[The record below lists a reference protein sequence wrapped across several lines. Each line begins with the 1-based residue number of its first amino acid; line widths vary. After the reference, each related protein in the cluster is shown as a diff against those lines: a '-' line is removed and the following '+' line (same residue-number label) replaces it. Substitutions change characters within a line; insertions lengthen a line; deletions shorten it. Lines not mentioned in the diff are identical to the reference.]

1 MNRQKRLY
9 FLKNQLSDLRSDK
22 KSEEVIRLLKSASPP
37 AEPPLPVV
45 VTEPPIAQPEPVLE
59 GEAQEEP
66 PNPNQSYQPTIDD
79 TTLAIPPDIGAL
91 DYESLTEEQLY
102 ALSQIFT
109 PQFRT
114 EYTRAFGSLASA
126 ISEDI
131 DHWTEIRTMYSQH
144 KEYTDPAGA
153 LFSNPLWKGIAGA
166 YDDMV
171 SHFDSADVHR
181 ESISEETKQDVIQA
195 LEDGVITDELIMDGV
210 EDPQSLGVG
219 SGPDSSNIIDQLH
232 NSLEKRNNRIA
243 NIISLGLIK
252 DARPEPMYDETGHD
266 YTHTPSSYSE
276 APLCSPGE
284 WSHRD
289 GGSQGTVTGENAYN
303 VLEMPCVKIVFPIRF
318 GDNHD
323 DWVIYYRESNGNFK
337 LRNLR
342 YTSEYLASY
351 LSGKGQGGR
360 LTNRGV
366 TRETIDA
373 NYEVIMEQMSSS
385 SVGARNNTV
394 DYGDGSQYTTHD
406 ELDPT
411 NDAGPQLR
419 THWERTGDNQFANV
433 GEYSV
438 SDMARL
444 IAYQRSSQGGNKK
457 VHYTTGTLHDLFTT
471 TWIESVFISLEPYA
485 TVMIEGTHI
494 LLDVA
499 GLIPHPYAAGF
510 DLSNSCLYC
519 AREMYL
525 MAALCILT
533 MIPIL
538 DWALTPVKWGARFGK
553 RVFLDLVAAN
563 AELLYKLFR
572 GGIVDGR
579 WVSGLA
585 DHAIFGKYADKVWVP
600 IERMINGTFD
610 VRLLDGLPNVKRTPS
625 VAARETDEVLS
636 IYANA
641 ESKALGGELGEEA
654 AERAVREE
662 LGEEVIEREIAEEV
676 GGTVRFP
683 REAHGS
689 PTVARAQFAADAMVR
704 MVKISGRAAL
714 ELIKTMWASIGN
726 YSRRVQ
732 DILNLGKKEIG
743 ESAGQASKFKIAR
756 RMLWRTFMVWLPW
769 FSATFSLILGARARI
784 RLKEL
789 WDQLLEEGMLDEELG
804 LLGISKT
811 GISPGESGS
820 LIPIEDM
827 ILNPEILNRKA
838 QHYSRG
844 CPQGFESLNGEIT
857 IDYTQPAVM
866 RTLWS
871 DSIDGLFAN
880 PFAGQGV
887 LRPGGAPQVTPE
899 ESSDNTLPRR
909 RDHGHIPISEL
920 LSEERIANTQGE
932 LLSDLES
939 AIDGDKRLITDI
951 PNDLCSGEHLLAAI
965 KVARWSKVVAM
976 NEIQYSAMKCVFL
989 SDFAL
994 IYGRHKYKFINGAAW
1009 TIGDLTYNIKMAHGE
1024 LGPYGTVKRNYIAIE
1039 QYIQEVAGRCLQF
1052 LESIEI
1058 AQRHLS
1064 KSPEAGLDIENLR
1077 GQIESPSVR
1086 VTPE

>member
-9 FLKNQLSDLRSDK
+9 LLKNQLSDLRSSK
-22 KSEEVIRLLKSASPP
+22 KSEEVIRLLKSATPP
-37 AEPPLPVV
+37 VAEPVS
-45 VTEPPIAQPEPVLE
+45 EPVPE

-66 PNPNQSYQPTIDD
+66 PNPNQDYQPTIDD
-79 TTLAIPPDIGAL
+79 TILPMPSDIGPL

-102 ALSQIFT
+102 ALSQVFT

-126 ISEDI
+126 IADDI
-131 DHWTEIRTMYSQH
+131 DYWTEIRTMYSH
-144 KEYTDPAGA
+144 HREYTDPAGE
-153 LFSNPLWKGIAGA
+153 LFSNPLWKGIAGV

-171 SHFDSADVHR
+171 SHFDNADIHR

-219 SGPDSSNIIDQLH
+219 SEPNSSNIIDQLGD
-232 NSLEKRNNRIA
+232 SLEKRNNRIA

-266 YTHTPSSYSE
+266 YTYTPPSRRNV

-289 GGSQGTVTGENAYN
+289 GGSQGVITGENAYN

-318 GDNHD
+318 GDSHD

-351 LSGKGQGGR
+351 LSGKGQDGR

-373 NYEVIMEQMSSS
+373 NYEMIMEQMSGS
-385 SVGARNNTV
+385 SVGARNSTA
-394 DYGDGSQYTTHD
+394 DYGDGSQYTTHN

-411 NDAGPQLR
+411 NDAGPQLL
-419 THWERTGDNQFANV
+419 THWERTGDNEFANV
-433 GEYSV
+433 GEYSID
-438 SDMARL
+438 DMARL
-444 IAYQRSSQGGNKK
+444 IAYQRSSDGGNKK
-457 VHYTTGTLHDLFTT
+457 VHYTTGTIHDLLTT
-471 TWIESVFISLEPYA
+471 TWIESVLVSLEPYA
-485 TVMIEGTHI
+485 NVMLEGTHI
-494 LLDVA
+494 LLDLA

-510 DLSNSCLYC
+510 DLSNACLYC

-525 MAALCILT
+525 MAALCTLT

-553 RVFLDLVAAN
+553 RIFLDLVAAN

-585 DHAIFGKYADKVWVP
+585 DHPIFGKYADKVWVP

-610 VRLLDGLPNVKRTPS
+610 VRLLDGLPNVRRTPS
-625 VAARETDEVLS
+625 VTARETDDILG
-636 IYANA
+636 IYSNA
-641 ESKALGGELGEEA
+641 ESRALGGELGEEA
-654 AERAVREE
+654 AERAAREG
-662 LGEEVIEREIAEEV
+662 LGEEVIEREIAEEA

-683 REAHGS
+683 RETHS
-689 PTVARAQFAADAMVR
+689 NPTAVRAGFAADAMVS
-704 MVKISGRAAL
+704 MFKISGRAAL
-714 ELIKTMWASIGN
+714 ELIQTMWASIRN

-732 DILNLGKKEIG
+732 DILNLGKKELD
-743 ESAGQASKFKIAR
+743 EAAGQASKFKIAR
-756 RMLWRTFMVWLPW
+756 RMLWRAFMVWLPW

-789 WDQLLEEGMLDEELG
+789 WDQLLEEGILDEELS

-871 DSIDGLFAN
+871 DSIDGFFAN

-899 ESSDNTLPRR
+899 ESSSNNTLPRR

-939 AIDGDKRLITDI
+939 AIDSDKRLITDI
-951 PNDLCSGEHLLAAI
+951 PNDLCSGEHLLATI

-994 IYGRHKYKFINGAAW
+994 IYGRHRYKFINGAAW

-1024 LGPYGTVKRNYIAIE
+1024 LGPYGAVKRNYIAIE
-1039 QYIQEVAGRCLQF
+1039 QYVQEVAGRCLQF
-1052 LESIEI
+1052 LENIHGAAEI
-1058 AQRHLS
+1058 IG
-1064 KSPEAGLDIENLR
+1064 KSPESGLDLGSLR
-1077 GQIESPSVR
+1077 DKAEDDAPIIPIQISE
-1086 VTPE
+1086 